1 MLNNSKSLF
10 IKNRAKIIRLM
21 NANSVAIICSSKQL
35 LRTRSLYSEYR
46 QSSNMIYLTGIFQ
59 EDTTLLLYPNNSN
72 NELREVLFI
81 SSADEK
87 TLTWEGHKHTKKE
100 ASEISGIDNIM
111 WNSDF
116 KTILKKV
123 VKNASFVYLEMG
135 NEWSK
140 VDAPYT
146 LSYSFAN
153 KFKKSFPQK
162 RFKKLV
168 PLINQIRMV
177 KEKQEIE
184 IIKEAINVTHKTF
197 CKILPLI
204 KPGIFE
210 NDIEAEITQSFIKND
225 KCPHSYLPIVASGI
239 NSTILHYNSN
249 KCKLTKGDLL
259 LLDFGAEKNGYA
271 SDLSRTVPIS
281 GKFTKRQAEVY
292 KSVLKIMEQAKKL
305 FVTGNTINKLN
316 EAVGFMIEEEL
327 VKLNL
332 LKLSDI
338 KKQDKENPLYK
349 KYYMHGTSHFIGLD
363 VHDCGNHDVI
373 FKKGMVLSCEPGI
386 YIKEEGFGIRLENDI
401 LIDDK
406 PIDLMEQIPIEMK
419 EIEELMKHP

>member
-1 MLNNSKSLF
+1 
-10 IKNRAKIIRLM
+10 
-21 NANSVAIICSSKQL
+21 
-35 LRTRSLYSEYR
+35 
-46 QSSNMIYLTGIFQ
+46 
-59 EDTTLLLYPNNSN
+59 
-72 NELREVLFI
+72 
-81 SSADEK
+81 
-87 TLTWEGHKHTKKE
+87 
-100 ASEISGIDNIM
+100 
-111 WNSDF
+111 
-116 KTILKKV
+116 
-123 VKNASFVYLEMG
+123 
-135 NEWSK
+135 
-140 VDAPYT
+140 
-146 LSYSFAN
+146 
-153 KFKKSFPQK
+153 
-162 RFKKLV
+162 
-168 PLINQIRMV
+168 
-177 KEKQEIE
+177 
-184 IIKEAINVTHKTF
+184 
-197 CKILPLI
+197 
-204 KPGIFE
+204 
-210 NDIEAEITQSFIKND
+210 
-225 KCPHSYLPIVASGI
+225 LPIVASGI

-316 EAVGFMIEEEL
+316 EAVGFMMEDEL

-363 VHDCGNHDVI
+363 VHDCGNRDVR

-401 LIDDK
+401 LVDDK
-406 PIDLMEQIPIEMK
+406 PIDLMEQIPIEME
-419 EIEELMKHP
+419 EIEELMKHS